1 MPTSG
6 LNPDRPIFPL
16 DNVLILWYNRIIK
29 GEIKMREYPKIETLY
44 DRDPKTFKVMIDRV
58 RMPEFN
64 LIKSWHITEKVDGT
78 NIRIMWSAS
87 DEKLTFGGRTDNAQM
102 PTFLMSYLLETFK
115 PEMFSE
121 FKDDTILFGEG
132 YGAKIQ
138 KGGGNYREGVSFRL
152 FDVLIGSWW
161 LEPDSITDISK
172 KMGIDTVPSYG
183 VITSLPISKF
193 ELEILTQGSSK
204 VALWEKGI
212 TYEPEG
218 IVARTVPL
226 LFTRKGDRLLWK
238 LKFKDF

>member
-1 MPTSG
+1 MA
-6 LNPDRPIFPL
+6 NPDFPKFLL
-16 DNVLILWYNRIIK
+16 DNFLVLWYNKEIE
-29 GEIKMREYPKIETLY
+29 GEIKMIEYPKIETLY
-44 DRDPKTFKVMIDRV
+44 DRDPKTFKVMIHRV

-78 NIRIMWSAS
+78 NVRIMWSAA
-87 DEKLTFGGRTDNAQM
+87 DEKLTIGGRTDNAQM
-102 PTFLMSYLLETFK
+102 PTFLMSYLLDTFK

-132 YGAKIQ
+132 YGEKIQ

-152 FDVLIGSWW
+152 FDVLIGRWW
-161 LEPDSITDISK
+161 LEPDSIEDISK

-183 VITSLPISKF
+183 VITSLPTSTF
-193 ELEILTQGSSK
+193 ELEILTEGYSK
-204 VALWEKGI
+204 VSLWEKGI
-212 TYEPEG
+212 KYEPEG

-226 LFTRKGDRLLWK
+226 LFNRKGERVMWK